1 MLVKENS
8 FRVARRKPAGSAR
21 VAVALLAALLGSAAT
36 AASAQETIAQEET
49 VPGRIDFDHAEIPH
63 AEASFEVD
71 LGKGML
77 TDVSGLIGAA
87 LDGFVEGLLESVKGE
102 QSQAIT
108 QSAEYLRSVQE
119 IVSQVGGAVSE
130 VRVRG
135 YDRLTDENGGK
146 RSALIAHYQKRVEES
161 NWDDLVRVRE
171 RNATAIVSAL
181 RQDGAIR
188 GLFIVGSEGNNLVLV
203 NVVCD
208 LSPEKVKIVAKNIA
222 KLSMKLGLEQEL
234 EKVMREIQREMR

>member
-1 MLVKENS
+1 MLVSQQK
-8 FRVARRKPAGSAR
+8 RPRAARRKPAGSTR
-21 VAVALLAALLGSAAT
+21 VSIAFLVALLGSAAT
-36 AASAQETIAQEET
+36 AVNAQERVEKERIA
-49 VPGRIDFDHAEIPH
+49 GRIDFDHAEIPH
-63 AEASFEVD
+63 AEAAFELD

-77 TDVSGLIGAA
+77 TDVSGLLGAA

-102 QSQAIT
+102 QSQAIK

-135 YDRLTDENGGK
+135 YDRLTDEDEGK

-188 GLFIVGSEGNNLVLV
+188 GLFIIGSEGNNLVLV

-208 LSPEKVKIVAKNIA
+208 LSPEKVKVVAKNIA